1 MWVPGYSRYETRKVK
16 IDVSSDLRPSLVRGG
31 VKKKNIS
38 KMSIVQQT
46 AVDMRLKQ
54 LGHEMDAFAARC
66 DKVFFSC
73 ESERFM

>member
-1 MWVPGYSRYETRKVK
+1 MA
-16 IDVSSDLRPSLVRGG
+16 
-31 VKKKNIS
+31 
-38 KMSIVQQT
+38 IVQQHTGIGT

-73 ESERFM
+73 ESERFMS

>member
-1 MWVPGYSRYETRKVK
+1 VG
-16 IDVSSDLRPSLVRGG
+16 
-31 VKKKNIS
+31 KKNIS
-38 KMSIVQQT
+38 KMSIVQHT
-46 AVDMRLKQ
+46 GNAVDMRLKQ